1 MLLFKFIL
9 HLSIILS
16 KITLEKSNYMSI
28 LKPFNFLFFFLISFL
43 ITGQEYLEKDSPE
56 SNGMSTEKLLNLN
69 SVMHSYVDNNDISA
83 IQTAIV
89 KNGKIVHFDSYGYSD
104 ISEKDILDEGDI
116 FRIASMTKPI
126 VSLALMMLFEEGK
139 FKLDDPVYKYIP
151 EFKNLT
157 VKKRKKNK
165 PIKNDVKIID
175 LLRHSAGFSFK
186 GPEDYRKVIDMTLE
200 QYTQDAIKT
209 PLVYEPGTQW
219 RYSSSTDIVG
229 YLVEV
234 LSGLRLDRFLKARLF
249 DPLGMEDTFFELP
262 KFSNHRLTTLYVKE
276 NEGDLVSFDNKSN
289 SPFTE
294 SVILFNGS
302 GGLLSTTSD
311 YLKFCQMLLNG
322 GSFNNA
328 KIITSETIALMKEDH
343 SVGLKYKKLIFGKK
357 KGFGLGFEVIKEND
371 TKFGSKGTFGWGGM
385 FGTYFRIDPVEKM
398 VFIYMTQSFETYD
411 LKLSDK
417 FRSLVYESIIK

>member
-1 MLLFKFIL
+1 M
-9 HLSIILS
+9 
-16 KITLEKSNYMSI
+16 YI
-28 LKPFNFLFFFLISFL
+28 LKPFNFLFFFLISFS

-69 SVMHSYVDNNDISA
+69 SIMHSYVDNNDISA

-126 VSLALMMLFEEGK
+126 VSLALMMLYEEGK

-294 SVILFNGS
+294 NVILFNGS

-322 GSFNNA
+322 GSFNNT

-343 SVGLKYKKLIFGKK
+343 SIGLKYKKLIFGKK
-357 KGFGLGFEVIKEND
+357 KGFGLGFEVVKEND

-385 FGTYFRIDPVEKM
+385 FGTYFRIDPVENM
-398 VFIYMTQSFETYD
+398 VFIYMTQSFETYN